1 MSHSDVGSKLNVW
14 GGGGGGVICN
24 FAKKGGGGGSA
35 PSSDAY
41 VTYSSKWYYLDID
54 LLYL

>member
-14 GGGGGGVICN
+14 GGGGGSYVTLP
-24 FAKKGGGGGSA
+24 KKGGGGGSA